1 MRHTISIRPLVA
13 RLRRELPFCGS
24 KVAAGF
30 PSPADDWMEESLD
43 LNDRLI
49 HNPAATFLVKVD
61 GPSMIGAGIA
71 PGDMLVVD
79 KSEDAK
85 HGDIVVAVVNGEFTL
100 KRYINNNGVITLVAE
115 NTNYSPITF
124 KDGDEMS
131 IWGVVKHCIKDF

>member
-1 MRHTISIRPLVA
+1 
-13 RLRRELPFCGS
+13 
-24 KVAAGF
+24 
-30 PSPADDWMEESLD
+30 MEESLD

-61 GPSMIGAGIA
+61 GLSMIDAGIA

-85 HGDIVVAVVNGEFTL
+85 HNDIVIAVVNGQFTL
-100 KRYINNNGVITLVAE
+100 KRYVNNNSAAKLVAE
-115 NTNYSPITF
+115 NADYPPITF
-124 KDGDEMS
+124 KEGDEMY